1 MPLDKE
7 ASGNYRG
14 RMQTWPRW
22 PPVGYVTD
30 HPRGRGHHSGLPPG
44 GLPPKTSMTQKV
56 SDMSTGLLGLV
67 PKEEETIPGDLD
79 KRCGVVETGLTY
91 DRDRNK
97 GTRLISFS
105 RGKPCTWPYHNV
117 LGMLVLLVHDTAM
130 KQPGQD

>member
-67 PKEEETIPGDLD
+67 PKGGGDHT
-79 KRCGVVETGLTY
+79 RGLGQEVWCS
-91 DRDRNK
+91 RN
-97 GTRLISFS
+97 RVDL
-105 RGKPCTWPYHNV
+105 
-117 LGMLVLLVHDTAM
+117 
-130 KQPGQD
+130 